1 MQADFTTVLG
11 AVNWFPSAPL
21 VSSPSVGYKARTMA
35 SQPTA
40 VFIAHRS
47 EFGEHYG
54 ISPNYIEDAAVFSTK
69 AAALAHLKRI
79 TADFDV
85 EDDDVVVVVALEDD
99 ALLVV
104 VELGADEDD
113 DDEAKNE
120 AVDDRTEDD
129 EATDELAE
137 ESLDVLEAELD
148 GTLAVVLGVV
158 VVGTLELLVLGLGE
172 LAVLIPVSDDGAEVL
187 LEELIIV
194 ELEIT
199 AVLEEV
205 VLDD

>member
-1 MQADFTTVLG
+1 MG
-11 AVNWFPSAPL
+11 MI
-21 VSSPSVGYKARTMA
+21 VGE
-35 SQPTA
+35 
-40 VFIAHRS
+40 V
-47 EFGEHYG
+47 
-54 ISPNYIEDAAVFSTK
+54 
-69 AAALAHLKRI
+69 
-79 TADFDV
+79 DV

>member
-1 MQADFTTVLG
+1 MI
-11 AVNWFPSAPL
+11 
-21 VSSPSVGYKARTMA
+21 VGE
-35 SQPTA
+35 
-40 VFIAHRS
+40 V
-47 EFGEHYG
+47 
-54 ISPNYIEDAAVFSTK
+54 
-69 AAALAHLKRI
+69 
-79 TADFDV
+79 DV

>member
-1 MQADFTTVLG
+1 MI
-11 AVNWFPSAPL
+11 
-21 VSSPSVGYKARTMA
+21 VGE
-35 SQPTA
+35 
-40 VFIAHRS
+40 V
-47 EFGEHYG
+47 
-54 ISPNYIEDAAVFSTK
+54 
-69 AAALAHLKRI
+69 
-79 TADFDV
+79 DV

-104 VELGADEDD
+104 VELGANEDD